1 LLEVPIG
8 LMTRLM
14 AKKFKKAFNEHLQDT
29 WVKMDFKK
37 ILNNKEQALISLIH
51 IQEEIISGHSNITKT
66 N

>member
-1 LLEVPIG
+1 
-8 LMTRLM
+8 M
-14 AKKFKKAFNEHLQDT
+14 AKKFKEAFNEHLQDT